1 MITYREAVILQAVN
15 KILELVKAEEKRQK
29 ETLMMI
35 PSENYS
41 YPEVRRVVG
50 SVLMHKYAEGQP
62 KKRYYQGMAN
72 VDEIELL
79 CEKLALEA
87 FSLSPNKWA
96 VNVQPYSGT
105 PANLAAYV
113 TLLEPGDRIMAMYL
127 PDGGHLSHGWEYKGK
142 KITFTSKIFK
152 INFYHVDP
160 KTKVF
165 DYDSIAKQAKKFR
178 PKLLISGG
186 TAYPREID
194 HKKMAAIAKSVNG
207 YYLADVAHEAGLIA
221 GGANS
226 SPFPYADVVTMTTHK
241 TLRGPRGALVFVRKE
256 FESALDAAVF
266 PGLGGGPHL
275 HTIAGIA
282 IALSKTKSNE
292 FKEYAKQTV
301 KNARRLAEN
310 LVKYGFDVVSGGT
323 DKHLV
328 LVDLRNKNVS
338 GWFVAW
344 ALEYAGIIVNRNT
357 VPYDTG
363 SPYYPSGLRL
373 GTPAIT
379 VRGMKER
386 EIDKIATWIN
396 EVVKHIGPREIPQDK
411 EKRNEVLKKFRQEI
425 EKDKFLKSIASE
437 VRSLCKKFPVS

>member
-1 MITYREAVILQAVN
+1 MN
-15 KILELVKAEEKRQK
+15 KILKLIETEEQRQK

-35 PSENYS
+35 PSENYT
-41 YPEVRRVVG
+41 YPEVRNAVG

-62 KKRYYQGMAN
+62 NKRYYQGMKN

-87 FSLSPNKWA
+87 FNLNPDRWA

-113 TLLEPGDRIMAMYL
+113 TLLEPGDKIMAMYL

-142 KITFTSKIFK
+142 KVTFTSKIFK

-165 DYDSIAKQAKKFR
+165 DYEDIEKQAKKIK

-186 TAYPREID
+186 TAYPREIN
-194 HKKMAAIAKSVNG
+194 HKKMAEIAKSVGG

-226 SPFPYADVVTMTTHK
+226 SPFPYADIVTMTTHK

-256 FESALDAAVF
+256 FAEALDVAVF
-266 PGLGGGPHL
+266 PGLGGGPHI

-282 IALSKTKSNE
+282 IALEKTKTPE
-292 FKEYAKQTV
+292 FKKYASQTV
-301 KNARRLAEN
+301 KNAKRLAEN
-310 LVKYGFDVVSGGT
+310 LMRYGFDVVSGGT

-344 ALEYAGIIVNRNT
+344 ALEYAGIVVNRNT

-363 SPYYPSGLRL
+363 SPYYPSGLRM
-373 GTPAIT
+373 GTPAVT
-379 VRGMKER
+379 VRGMKEN
-386 EIDKIATWIN
+386 EMDKIASWIN
-396 EVVKHIGPREIPQDK
+396 DVVDHIGQREIPEDKQSLASSAGK
-411 EKRNEVLKKFRQEI
+411 EKRNEVFKKFRQEI
-425 EKDKFLKSIASE
+425 EKDQFLKEVALE
-437 VRSLCKKFPVS
+437 VRNLCKTFPIEF